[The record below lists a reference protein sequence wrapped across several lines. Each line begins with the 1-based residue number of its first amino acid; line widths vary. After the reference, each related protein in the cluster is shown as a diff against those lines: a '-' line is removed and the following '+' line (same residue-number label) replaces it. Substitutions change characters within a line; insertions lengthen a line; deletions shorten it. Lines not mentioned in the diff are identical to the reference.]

1 MENTQTPA
9 EPTQIVST
17 SATKPRSKIW
27 KIVSI
32 ILIAAIA
39 IFALLAWYGF
49 YLENNNIKNNIS
61 NNMDTLTTEKIKN
74 LPVEINV
81 GQDNFTGSV
90 EERNKIVDMFVN
102 DNSASDSVHL
112 YIAANTAQLLDRP
125 KDAMFLFFAAQLR
138 KSLDYKRFDLGEAD
152 GNNIQTYLTYLN
164 EGAGLVINPLAIQN
178 PELFSEAIRMIEAW
192 NVVPADDALYPKEE
206 YGEVKIVKDQWS
218 SSAKQNKDS
227 FLKDFAYKQESTLR
241 DPKMLEALRFLQD
254 YNFGKIPHNP
264 ENDKK
269 YTASMEIFKNQ

>member
-1 MENTQTPA
+1 MENPQTPA